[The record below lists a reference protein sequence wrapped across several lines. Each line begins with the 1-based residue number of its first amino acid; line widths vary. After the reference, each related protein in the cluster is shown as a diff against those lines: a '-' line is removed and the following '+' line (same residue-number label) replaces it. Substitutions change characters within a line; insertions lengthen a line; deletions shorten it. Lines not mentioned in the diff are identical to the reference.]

1 MKRKL
6 SKKILSLLLA
16 LIMLFG
22 PMINISY
29 ALENNGETLTPITTG
44 ELEVPITTIEE
55 SEKTIITTG
64 EEYGILEESDTYL
77 QFIPNESK
85 SQEIVTSENFLEVS
99 PVNEE
104 KEIKKELA
112 QPIEKKE
119 DIINLENN
127 VKENSDSKLK
137 PQQTVPESVLSDNR
151 IKNSKPSNE
160 FQTEDVFLKNKIEI
174 PDIMA
179 RNFQMN
185 LLQMESGIF
194 TYELIDGGVKITG
207 FVSGMETV
215 NLVIPDTINSQPVIS
230 IGDRAFFQKGIENLT
245 LGNNVKVIEQYA
257 FAANNISELTLPDS
271 LETIGINS
279 FRDNLLPSLD
289 TKNVET
295 IETSAFANNQLK
307 DVIFGSI
314 KNIGDTVFINNQ
326 LEKVS
331 ISESIESF
339 GTSVFAYN
347 DRYVLV
353 ETNSPIIVTEKT
365 ENGFGHVVNPVT
377 ITVRFLDEVSGE
389 QLLNDQV
396 FGNEFTDINGIIV
409 LGEENTYTPPTISG
423 YVPVSTPI
431 VFVPDSVDYVLEVYY
446 RNTSTIPRIELINT
460 PRIEPDGDGSESV
473 LLSFVKATDLNGN
486 DISSNITVEPTSIDT
501 SIPGNHKV
509 TYTVTDELG
518 NTGTRTVDIF
528 VGTDWYDFP
537 LGNGWV
543 LGDFIYDGNKVL
555 GFSDSGLAKVTTE
568 KNLILPHINPA
579 DGVTIIDTVGVN
591 HDPTTTS
598 FRKRGLVSVS
608 DFNDNIKVIE
618 GSYGPYLADRIK
630 GGFEGNAITE
640 VNLIN
645 LEHAGAY
652 SFYQNRLTS
661 INFPKLKYIDSVTFT
676 SNPIT
681 SINADDLPLVEYVG
695 SSAFSG
701 SKIVSLNMPS
711 LKETGSAAFISNPI
725 SEGYFPSLVKI
736 GPNTFA
742 SNKFTEMTKESFP
755 VIEIIGSGAF
765 RSNLITNIDLPT
777 LIRIEDG
784 AGSSNGAF
792 VGNQITTIFPG
803 GLQNLEY
810 LGDYTFYNQN
820 ISNVPEDALS
830 NLSEI
835 GVSAFYGNNITEITL
850 PIINNI
856 EPGAFIGNPGLPEY
870 DNLVVIWANSDN
882 THPNRENYIIN
893 PLNET
898 VEGPFNEEDFIWDP
912 NDYNRVLG
920 FSTLGREKYEQL
932 DEKEIHF
939 PDRARTVGNYAF
951 RSLQG
956 L

>member
-1 MKRKL
+1 
-6 SKKILSLLLA
+6 
-16 LIMLFG
+16 
-22 PMINISY
+22 
-29 ALENNGETLTPITTG
+29 
-44 ELEVPITTIEE
+44 
-55 SEKTIITTG
+55 
-64 EEYGILEESDTYL
+64 
-77 QFIPNESK
+77 
-85 SQEIVTSENFLEVS
+85 
-99 PVNEE
+99 
-104 KEIKKELA
+104 
-112 QPIEKKE
+112 
-119 DIINLENN
+119 
-127 VKENSDSKLK
+127 
-137 PQQTVPESVLSDNR
+137 
-151 IKNSKPSNE
+151 
-160 FQTEDVFLKNKIEI
+160 
-174 PDIMA
+174 
-179 RNFQMN
+179 
-185 LLQMESGIF
+185 
-194 TYELIDGGVKITG
+194 
-207 FVSGMETV
+207 
-215 NLVIPDTINSQPVIS
+215 
-230 IGDRAFFQKGIENLT
+230 
-245 LGNNVKVIEQYA
+245 
-257 FAANNISELTLPDS
+257 
-271 LETIGINS
+271 
-279 FRDNLLPSLD
+279 
-289 TKNVET
+289 
-295 IETSAFANNQLK
+295 
-307 DVIFGSI
+307 
-314 KNIGDTVFINNQ
+314 
-326 LEKVS
+326 

-377 ITVRFLDEVSGE
+377 VTVRFLDEASGE
-389 QLLNDQV
+389 QLLDDQV
-396 FGNEFTDINGIIV
+396 FGNDFTNIDGIVI

-446 RNTSTIPRIELINT
+446 RNTSIIPRIELINT

-486 DISSNITVEPTSIDT
+486 DISSNITVEPTSVDT

-555 GFSDSGLAKVTTE
+555 GFSDSGSAKVTTE

-579 DGVTIIDTVGVN
+579 DGVTIIDTVGFN
-591 HDPTTTS
+591 NDPTTTS

-618 GSYGPYLADRIK
+618 GSYGPSIADRIK

-681 SINADDLPLVEYVG
+681 SINSDDLPLVEYVG

-701 SKIVSLNMPS
+701 SKIVSINMPS
-711 LKETGSAAFISNPI
+711 LKETGAAAFINNPI
-725 SEGYFPSLVKI
+725 SEAYFPSLVKI

-742 SNKFTEMTKESFP
+742 SNRFTEMTKESFP

-784 AGSSNGAF
+784 SGSSNGAF
-792 VGNQITTIFPG
+792 VGNRITTISPG
-803 GLQNLEY
+803 GLKNLEY

-835 GVSAFYGNNITEITL
+835 GVGAFYGNNITEITL

-870 DNLVVIWANSDN
+870 DNLVVIWANPDN

-893 PLNET
+893 PLNEI
-898 VEGPFNEEDFIWDP
+898 VEGPFNEEDFIWAP